1 MKQCGYGYYVD
12 ARHDNRGNT
21 GVVDYCKF
29 YRNAEY
35 SSADLIFT
43 IGNTGELVPPYYLD
57 VLKGFIPL
65 TEKIEITEECIAKF
79 LKSHKAT
86 FGVLGTF
93 VVVVEARVKF
103 NRETKELAK
112 SNISLYLPKTILESL
127 DGYVDNK
134 GNDIPVIIT
143 QKCSNKD
150 SFLTRSVNTNII
162 KMYESK
168 ILNFLTYD
176 VIQNKESYMKA
187 RLGFDKE

>member
-12 ARHDNRGNT
+12 ARHDNMGNT

-29 YRNAEY
+29 YRSPEY
-35 SSADLIFT
+35 ISADLIFT
-43 IGNTGELVPPYYLD
+43 IGNTGELVTPYYLD

-65 TEKIEITEECIAKF
+65 NEKIEVTEEGIAKF

-93 VVVVEARVKF
+93 VVIAEARVKF
-103 NRETKELAK
+103 NRKTGELAK

-127 DGYVDNK
+127 DGYTDNK
-134 GNDIPVIIT
+134 GNSIPVIIT

-150 SFLTRSVNTNII
+150 SFLTRSVNSNII
-162 KMYESK
+162 KMYESR
-168 ILNFLTYD
+168 ILDFLTCD
-176 VIQNKESYMKA
+176 IIQSKETYMKA
-187 RLGFDKE
+187 RLGFGKE